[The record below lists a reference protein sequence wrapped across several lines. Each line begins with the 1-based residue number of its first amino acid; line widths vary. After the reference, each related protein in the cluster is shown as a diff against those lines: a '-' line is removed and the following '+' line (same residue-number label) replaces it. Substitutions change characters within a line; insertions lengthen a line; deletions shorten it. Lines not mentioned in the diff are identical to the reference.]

1 MKEIVDKLN
10 QKIENGL
17 IVELPNGVCY
27 GQGENRIRITKGE
40 ALKDILRDA
49 EMGFCEAYMRG
60 DVIVEGDL
68 EKVLMACMEY
78 LASNERKSLKDTFSY
93 LFRFLLKGLRL
104 IKGLEGKEV
113 RRHYDLGND
122 FYRLWLDSS
131 MTYSCAFF
139 SEPSVSLEEAQ
150 SEKRRIIY

>member
-1 MKEIVDKLN
+1 M
-10 QKIENGL
+10 
-17 IVELPNGVCY
+17 
-27 GQGENRIRITKGE
+27 
-40 ALKDILRDA
+40 
-49 EMGFCEAYMRG
+49 
-60 DVIVEGDL
+60 
-68 EKVLMACMEY
+68 
-78 LASNERKSLKDTFSY
+78 
-93 LFRFLLKGLRL
+93 LKGLRL

-150 SEKRRIIY
+150 SEKRRIIYEKIAVKRR